1 MTHRTLQP
9 STPATGFPFLG
20 LLGMIA
26 LLSLAAMLVTPPI
39 VASAERRDAAT
50 PSGAPRMVPASVDFA
65 AIGGVTVTLR
75 QVDVDTKRF
84 VFVVRGAEVTGFPQ
98 GLPMTFEFDTAVKP
112 FTLTTAS
119 SGLRVAP
126 HSTTHTVTCVLR
138 RDPFTP
144 PASWA
149 YTVWVTLEDLPTTG
163 RIVVGS
169 VETHD
174 VVYQM
179 APRSITALASSPA
192 ILIPPARVPGG
203 LPDAY

>member
-1 MTHRTLQP
+1 MTYHTLQP
-9 STPATGFPFLG
+9 ATPKTGLPFLG
-20 LLGMIA
+20 LLVMIA
-26 LLSLAAMLVTPPI
+26 LIGLAAMLVIPPI
-39 VASAERRDAAT
+39 VESAERRDAAT
-50 PSGAPRMVPASVDFA
+50 PSRAPRMVPASVDFA
-65 AIGGVTVTLR
+65 AIGGVTVELR

-119 SGLRVAP
+119 SGLHVAP

-149 YTVWVTLEDLPTTG
+149 YSVWVTLEDLPKTG
-163 RIVVGS
+163 RIAVGS

-174 VVYQM
+174 VTYQM
-179 APRSITALASSPA
+179 APRPIAVL
-192 ILIPPARVPGG
+192 VPR
-203 LPDAY
+203 PQS

>member
-9 STPATGFPFLG
+9 STPATGLTFLG
-20 LLGMIA
+20 LLVMS
-26 LLSLAAMLVTPPI
+26 SLAALLVIPSI

-65 AIGGVTVTLR
+65 AIGGVTVVLQ

-84 VFVVRGAEVTGFPQ
+84 VFVVRGAEMTGFPQ

-119 SGLRVAP
+119 AGLHVAP

-144 PASWA
+144 PTSWA
-149 YTVWVTLEDLPTTG
+149 YTVWITLEDLPATG
-163 RIVVGS
+163 RIAVGS

-174 VVYQM
+174 VTYQM
-179 APRSITALASSPA
+179 APRPVAALTSSPKS
-192 ILIPPARVPGG
+192 
-203 LPDAY
+203 

>member
-1 MTHRTLQP
+1 MTHHTLQP

-20 LLGMIA
+20 ILVIIA
-26 LLSLAAMLVTPPI
+26 LISLVAMPVLPPI
-39 VASAERRDAAT
+39 VTRAERRDAAT
-50 PSGAPRMVPASVDFA
+50 PSRAPRMVPASVDFA
-65 AIGGVTVTLR
+65 AIGGVTVVLR
-75 QVDVDTKRF
+75 QVDVETKRF

-119 SGLRVAP
+119 AGLRVAP
-126 HSTTHTVTCVLR
+126 HSTTHTVTCILR

-149 YTVWVTLEDLPTTG
+149 YSVWITLEDLPTTG

-174 VVYQM
+174 VTYQM
-179 APRSITALASSPA
+179 APRPIAVL
-192 ILIPPARVPGG
+192 VPR
-203 LPDAY
+203 PQS